1 MPCQPIN
8 ACDLWQGH
16 PLAGIKLRKFP
27 ARVRLPPER
36 RPRTAAAPSDNE
48 GKLLSPS
55 RRIAREGAVRC
66 AAVTN
71 LDCEIVCNGA
81 TGEER
86 GVDSRV
92 AAPQIDPQIASSSE
106 MARASSLSASAE
118 SSSGR
123 FWMASKS
130 VLLAVAVVVVLWL
143 WKEKDQKRQA
153 QTPGPKHIHGW
164 LFAVRARAKLP
175 EVKPAISRLKLE
187 IEVHD
192 TSGKSKR
199 PPLPTTLVGTLYL
212 LEFARVSCRRFLRQP
227 SSVLRRRWVMMS
239 NTQSRGQ

>member
-1 MPCQPIN
+1 
-8 ACDLWQGH
+8 
-16 PLAGIKLRKFP
+16 
-27 ARVRLPPER
+27 
-36 RPRTAAAPSDNE
+36 
-48 GKLLSPS
+48 
-55 RRIAREGAVRC
+55 
-66 AAVTN
+66 
-71 LDCEIVCNGA
+71 
-81 TGEER
+81 
-86 GVDSRV
+86 
-92 AAPQIDPQIASSSE
+92 
-106 MARASSLSASAE
+106 
-118 SSSGR
+118 
-123 FWMASKS
+123 MASKS
-130 VLLAVAVVVVLWL
+130 VLLAVAVVGVLWL